1 MPIVKMAER
10 VSTMRIW
17 RDTIVIVDI
26 PTLVITVN
34 LVSIVLSNSLC
45 IKQVTGVNL
54 GDMFNC

>member
-1 MPIVKMAER
+1 MLMPIVKMAER

-34 LVSIVLSNSLC
+34 LVSNSLC

-54 GDMFNC
+54 GYMFNS